1 MIGREILNYK
11 IEKILGEGGMGT
23 VYLAKH
29 TKIPNRVS
37 AIKVLKSNFLQ
48 NENLKNRF
56 LREMKIMAD
65 MTHENII
72 KLEQFDEDGWGM
84 YLIMEYFDGLE
95 IDDYLKNKIG
105 VFPEE
110 KAVPI
115 MIQILSAFSF
125 AHNKGIVHRDI
136 KPANILIDREA
147 TKIKILDFGIAKMK
161 DDISMQTKS
170 GAQIGTVFYMSPE
183 QVHGKDLDAR
193 SDIYSLG
200 VTFYQ
205 MLTGLNPYQDLNT
218 EYEIYNK
225 IAKEDLP
232 DPRTI
237 YPGVSEK
244 MVNILKKA
252 LAKNVED
259 RFQSCDEFI
268 KALESNLVIE
278 PPKPVT
284 NNNIASPETGGQK
297 NENSFYISLFLA
309 IGSLIALINND
320 FFYISILF
328 AVINLFS
335 YMSVKDEHKSTMHS
349 TLVYGS
355 LLLSIIGSV
364 IHFVK

>member
-56 LREMKIMAD
+56 RREMEIMAG
-65 MTHENII
+65 MSHENII
-72 KLEQFDEDGWGM
+72 KLDQFDEDGLGM
-84 YLIMEYFDGLE
+84 YLIMEYFEGLE

-110 KAVPI
+110 KAIPI
-115 MIQILSAFSF
+115 MIQILKAFSF
-125 AHNKGIVHRDI
+125 AHSKGIVHRDI
-136 KPANILIDREA
+136 KPANILVNHDA
-147 TKIKILDFGIAKMK
+147 SKIKILDFGIAKMK

-170 GAQIGTVFYMSPE
+170 GTQIGTVFYMSPE

-205 MLTGLNPYQDLNT
+205 MLTGLNPYYDLNT

-225 IAKEDLP
+225 ITKEDLP

-237 YPGVSEK
+237 YPGVSER
-244 MVNILKKA
+244 MVNILQKA
-252 LAKNVED
+252 LAKNPED

-268 KALESNLVIE
+268 EVLEGDEIPVPIRK
-278 PPKPVT
+278 PPIMVDPKPVDE
-284 NNNIASPETGGQK
+284 AYG
-297 NENSFYISLFLA
+297 NSFYISLFLG
-309 IGSLIALINND
+309 IGSLISLINSD
-320 FFYISILF
+320 FFYFSILLGI
-328 AVINLFS
+328 INIFT
-335 YMSVKDEHKSTMHS
+335 YMSVKEENKSTLFS
-349 TLVYGS
+349 LLVFGS
-355 LLLSIIGSV
+355 LGISVIGSII
-364 IHFVK
+364 HLL

>member
-37 AIKVLKSNFLQ
+37 AIKVLKSNFLK

-72 KLEQFDEDGWGM
+72 KLEQFDEDGLGM

-110 KAVPI
+110 KAIPI

-136 KPANILIDREA
+136 KPANILIDRGA

-183 QVHGKDLDAR
+183 QVHGKELDAR

-225 IAKEDLP
+225 IAKEELP

-268 KALESNLVIE
+268 KSLESNLIIE
-278 PPKPVT
+278 LPKPVT
-284 NNNIASPETGGQK
+284 NNNDDAILTNNK
-297 NENSFYISLFLA
+297 NETPFYISLFLA
-309 IGSLIALINND
+309 IGSLISLIND
-320 FFYISILF
+320 EFFYFSILF
-328 AVINLFS
+328 AVINIFYYS
-335 YMSVKDEHKSTMHS
+335 SIKDEDKTNMNSIF
-349 TLVYGS
+349 VFGS
-355 LLLSIIGSV
+355 LILSIIGSL
-364 IHFVK
+364 FYFLN